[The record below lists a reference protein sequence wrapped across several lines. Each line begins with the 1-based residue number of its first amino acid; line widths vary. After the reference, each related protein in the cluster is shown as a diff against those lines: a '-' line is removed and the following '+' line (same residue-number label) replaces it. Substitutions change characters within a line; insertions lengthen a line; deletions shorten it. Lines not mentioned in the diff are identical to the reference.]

1 MTHKKTELMQEVETR
16 FEQPLERTL
25 LTMLNNPELNLQEI
39 IDQLGVTQATLG
51 YWLLKLGITVR
62 KVALAPGETLEIKRA
77 S

>member
-1 MTHKKTELMQEVETR
+1 MAYKTDLMLSVERR
-16 FEQPLERTL
+16 FKQPLERIL

-39 IDQLGVTQATLG
+39 LDQLGVTQATLG

-62 KVALAPGETLEIKRA
+62 KVALAPDETLEIKRV